1 MTRSE
6 AQTSVSSSVAPF
18 QIRGRSFTAV
28 VLELIGP
35 ADAAFYAALDT
46 KLALAPHFFS
56 NAPFV
61 IDLDRAQGLARS
73 GDFTGLVRELRSR
86 RLSLVGVQNGSMEQN
101 TAALTAGLIPLSGG
115 RDLASVPGSDDSGAA
130 ASEGN
135 APDTAGREGASGA
148 PSQAEP
154 EQRQGTLLITE
165 PVRSGQRVFADSG
178 DLVVVSS
185 VGSGAELIAVGNIHV
200 YGSLR
205 GRALAGVN
213 GDPAARIFCASLEA
227 ELIAIAGLYKTSDD
241 IGGTHL
247 KQRVQAYLR
256 DDALVVEALK

>member
-1 MTRSE
+1 VARPEPQSV
-6 AQTSVSSSVAPF
+6 APTSVVPF

-28 VLELIGP
+28 VLELTGA
-35 ADAAFYAALDT
+35 ADAAFYAALDA
-46 KLALAPHFFS
+46 KLSQAPHFFS

-61 IDLDRAQGLARS
+61 IDLDRASGLARS

-86 RLSLVGVQNGSMEQN
+86 RLSIVGVQNGTMEQN
-101 TAALTAGLIPLSGG
+101 TAALTAGLIPLQGG
-115 RDLASVPGSDDSGAA
+115 RDIALAGGTDSGGTDAGEA
-130 ASEGN
+130 ASGDR
-135 APDTAGREGASGA
+135 AATAIAG
-148 PSQAEP
+148 QAEP
-154 EQRQGTLLITE
+154 EHRQGTLVLTE

-178 DLVVVSS
+178 DLVVVAS

-213 GDPAARIFCASLEA
+213 GDLSARIFCASLEA

-256 DDALVVEALK
+256 DEALVVEPLK